1 MIFENSIIKGYWWL
15 PNNENPK
22 VPGILKVYPNSIILE
37 LFGSFKTIKDFGLK
51 NYEIILGQDIDGN
64 DITLFQ
70 TNEISDFEPFFKGT
84 NLSVRYVFVGKH
96 FKQKGDIIFS
106 SVSINYTYLEDW
118 LSQKP
123 LLDKVK
129 YKEGY
134 KLENYLISYTPPENY
149 EVKIKS
155 INSILQITYIWEK
168 VNATIRNVNFQYS
181 SKFILTSEQPKN
193 FSWYK
198 KHINILKKILIL
210 VIGYPIEKKG
220 YKAYGNEK
228 FDEEIII
235 YERSSLKPKIRDNIQ
250 SDYMLFSFPQLESEF
265 EYIVNTWFDLSSKFE
280 NVFKLF
286 FETFYESVIKPNIY
300 FLSLYLSLEGFI
312 KQKFNINKD
321 IKYKIDELLNN
332 KPFDKIFG
340 DYIIDKEIFS
350 KKDEVTRNFLVH
362 SNKKSKYVV
371 ESPIELFDLSER
383 IRLILTVYLFHE
395 LKISI
400 EDINSALGRHQK
412 FKRLKQCK

>member
-1 MIFENSIIKGYWWL
+1 MILENFIIKGYWWL

-22 VPGILKVYPNSIILE
+22 VPGILKVSPNSILLE
-37 LFGSFKTIKDFGLK
+37 LFGSLKTIKDFGLK
-51 NYEIILGQDIDGN
+51 SYEIILGQDIDGN

-70 TNEISDFEPFFKGT
+70 TNEISDFEPFFKDT
-84 NLSVRYVFVGKH
+84 NLSVRYVFLRKH
-96 FKQKGDIIFS
+96 FKQKRDIKFS
-106 SVSINYTYLEDW
+106 SVSISFTYLEDW
-118 LSQKP
+118 LSKKP

-134 KLENYLISYTPPENY
+134 KVEEYLIRFTPPEIY
-149 EVKIKS
+149 KVKIKS

-168 VNATIRNVNFQYS
+168 VDATIRNINFQYS
-181 SKFILTSEQPKN
+181 SKLILTSEQPQN
-193 FSWYK
+193 FYRYK
-198 KHINILKKILIL
+198 KSINILKNFLIL
-210 VIGYPIEKKG
+210 VIGYSIDIKG

-228 FDEEIII
+228 SNEEIII
-235 YERSSLKPKIRDNIQ
+235 YERSFLKPKIRDNIR

-265 EYIVNTWFDLSSKFE
+265 ENILNIWFDLSSKFE

-286 FETFYESVIKPNIY
+286 FETFYEFAIKPNIY

-312 KQKFNINKD
+312 KQKFNINKG

-332 KPFDKIFG
+332 KPFDKIFN
-340 DYIIDKEIFS
+340 DFIVDKENFS
-350 KKDEVTRNFLVH
+350 KKVEVTRDFLVH
-362 SNKKSKYVV
+362 SNKKSEYVV

-400 EDINSALGRHQK
+400 EDINSALDRHQK
-412 FKRLKQCK
+412 FKRLKQRK